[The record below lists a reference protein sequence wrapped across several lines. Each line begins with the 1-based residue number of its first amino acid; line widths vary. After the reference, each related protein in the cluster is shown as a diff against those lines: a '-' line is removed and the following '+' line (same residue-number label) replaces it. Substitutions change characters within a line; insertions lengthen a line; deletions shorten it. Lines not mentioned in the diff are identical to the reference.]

1 MIERIYSENAPR
13 PVGPYSQA
21 IRAGHFLFISG
32 QLGID
37 PASGK
42 LADDFEGQVRLA
54 LTNIGAILEKAG
66 LSWDNV
72 VKTTVYLTDM
82 SLFQKF
88 NEIYSEVLYSGPPAR
103 SAVAVKELP
112 KGALVEVEAIAYCP
126 E

>member
-1 MIERIYSENAPR
+1 MIERIYSEKAPR

-37 PASGK
+37 PASGE
-42 LADDFEGQVRLA
+42 LAGDFEGQVRLA
-54 LTNIGAILEKAG
+54 LANVGAILEKAG

-82 SLFQKF
+82 SLFGRF
-88 NEIYSEVLYSGPPAR
+88 NEIYSEVLGSGLPAR

-126 E
+126 D